1 MIKKTKIIFKNEN
14 GSACMYCNS
23 WGVYFEGESE
33 SFDTIF
39 KAWREDFDI
48 YGAGWTQINRDVR
61 DIIGGC
67 HVKCNDLKNA
77 YREHADEIRKI
88 IKQ

>member
-1 MIKKTKIIFKNEN
+1 
-14 GSACMYCNS
+14 
-23 WGVYFEGESE
+23 VYFEGESE

-88 IKQ
+88 IKALPFSFLNIIFVFFIILILR